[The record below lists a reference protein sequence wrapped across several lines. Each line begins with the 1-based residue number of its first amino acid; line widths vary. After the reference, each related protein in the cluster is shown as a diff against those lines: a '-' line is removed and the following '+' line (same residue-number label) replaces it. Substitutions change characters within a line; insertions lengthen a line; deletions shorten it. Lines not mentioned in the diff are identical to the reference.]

1 MTIGHPGTNAEQM
14 TVPGIHEI
22 KLETQ
27 TQEIFHIGCDG
38 REIVEI

>member
-1 MTIGHPGTNAEQM
+1 MTIGHPGTDVEQM